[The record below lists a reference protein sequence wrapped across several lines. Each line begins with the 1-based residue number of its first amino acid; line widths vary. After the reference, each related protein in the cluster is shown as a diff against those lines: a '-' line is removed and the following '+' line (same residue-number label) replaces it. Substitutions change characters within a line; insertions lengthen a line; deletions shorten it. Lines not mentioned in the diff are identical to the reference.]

1 MKKPDNW
8 LELERTELLRVARQL
23 LNWNCDQ
30 AIPDKAHSEHYM
42 EEIKP
47 LYDRADEL
55 WNRIF
60 T

>member
-8 LELERTELLRVARQL
+8 MELERTELLRVARQL
-23 LNWNCDQ
+23 LNWNCNQ
-30 AIPDKAHSEHYM
+30 AVTDREHRQHYA

-47 LYDRADEL
+47 LYDRAEEL
-55 WNRIF
+55 WDRIF

>member
-8 LELERTELLRVARQL
+8 MELERTELLRVARQL

-30 AIPDKAHSEHYM
+30 AVSDKTHNEHYM
-42 EEIKP
+42 KEIKP

>member
-30 AIPDKAHSEHYM
+30 AIPDKAHNEHYM
-42 EEIKP
+42 KEIKP

>member
-8 LELERTELLRVARQL
+8 MELERIELLRVAREL

-30 AIPDKAHSEHYM
+30 PISDKAHNEHYM
-42 EEIKP
+42 KEIKP
-47 LYDRADEL
+47 LHDRADEL
-55 WNRIF
+55 RNKIF

>member
-8 LELERTELLRVARQL
+8 MELERTELLRVARQL

-30 AIPDKAHSEHYM
+30 AIPDKGHHQHYA

-47 LYDRADEL
+47 LHDRADEL